1 MNLEALV
8 TKYVNLLV
16 IYQRNKDNT
25 YNKLDLEYI
34 KNEKDVAYN
43 EYIKLLYNS
52 SKSEL
57 NIFKNYLILKING
70 LYKDIEV
77 SFNYKNYLYNKIIN
91 GRIELQDELEK
102 CNNKIK
108 DLLFELDKY
117 ENISY
122 GVKELQEE
130 IKVYKK

>member
-25 YNKLDLEYI
+25 YDQLDLEYI